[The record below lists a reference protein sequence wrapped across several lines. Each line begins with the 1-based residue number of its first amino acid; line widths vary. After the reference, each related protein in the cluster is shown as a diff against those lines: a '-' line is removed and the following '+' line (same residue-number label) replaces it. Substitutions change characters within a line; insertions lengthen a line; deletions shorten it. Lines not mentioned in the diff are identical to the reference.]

1 MPLTTHRMQ
10 APSSRNLLYGLAVGA
25 LLASCSSPQAD
36 SQSLSAATPAQQ
48 LFQVQ
53 GNVFTFSSQGDSSLA
68 VAPDGR
74 TALVWNSKRQERGTF
89 GVYARLFDA
98 NGQPLTSE
106 LHINEY
112 LPQAQWQ
119 AAAAFAADSS
129 LWIAWESFGQDGS
142 GAGLVAR
149 RFDADGYP
157 FGGEIAINQNR
168 EGDQSQVVLAANP
181 QDAMLAVWTSRFDA
195 ADGTSVAGLRA
206 RLLSADSSSKGS
218 EILLS
223 NQSGDRRPALCV
235 LPDGQFFLSWTRDI
249 ADANRS
255 TVMAM
260 FLNAEGQPQGSAFEL
275 MSDATRDHVEPV
287 ATITN
292 DGLLAVAWMR
302 SCDSGYEVVTQS
314 FDSKATAVNNV
325 QVLATPQ
332 DGWKSGVAI
341 CANVDGG
348 FTVAYNSDRWLPGN
362 DQSKQAEE
370 RFVLAKRFDAQAT
383 CLDAQAIRLSDQG
396 LLARTSAA
404 TRLASSADGRLL
416 ASFDGNSGHG
426 DGSAANLAV
435 LMPAGVSVN
444 TTMRPGNSNA
454 AAPTISDADMLA
466 ANPPIWDPNW
476 IPQQRLMTTMAASG
490 DFGFEGVPGTGW
502 TPPDPEIAVG
512 PSDIIVMTNG
522 NISNLSKTGS
532 LVWSDLIEGS
542 SGFWGSLNAGGFVFD
557 PECTWD
563 PHSQRFLAMAC
574 ERTNNRSYFL
584 FAISKD
590 SSPGNANDWHKYRF
604 DVTSIS
610 GNDIDSP
617 NMAVGPDSILL
628 TADFFSPDKY
638 LIYILD
644 KSSVL
649 SGGSAVTAHELITG
663 TSEQSMGVPVVY
675 DNDPN
680 LYIMQS
686 TEFSN
691 NTTIKLHAITNPFT
705 AYNRTVAALTVP
717 SYSYPAHPPQK
728 GTTSRPYLFEPR
740 FWSTAQRNGS
750 LWAVHHVNI
759 SRSRVRWYEIDMNNW
774 PTSGSPT
781 LAQDGEIDLGGNIYT
796 YFPSIH
802 VDANSNVAITYARSA
817 ANEYISMGRSIRAAS
832 DPAGTMRPGQ
842 VVQTSNN
849 SHTSGRWGDYSG
861 TQVDPGIVGTFWGH
875 HEYNI
880 GGTSSWRTWVAKY
893 VMRDDSFVLAPFTLN
908 AGSLNNIPV
917 TGATPNGRVYFAYST
932 VGTAISETPAL
943 NTTLSIESPTLA
955 GSRVADAAGNATLT
969 QFIPPGF
976 AGVTVWVQ
984 AAEAGHATNWV
995 QVTIQ

>member
-1 MPLTTHRMQ
+1 MHS
-10 APSSRNLLYGLAVGA
+10 PSRKKLFNGLVVGA
-25 LLASCSSPQAD
+25 LTLSCSTPQAD
-36 SQSLSAATPAQQ
+36 VSSLSYTTSAPQRLQ
-48 LFQVQ
+48 LQ
-53 GNVFTFSSQGDSSLA
+53 GNVFTSSSQGDSSLA
-68 VAPDGR
+68 MASDGR
-74 TALVWNSKRQERGTF
+74 TALVWNSKRQEGGTF
-89 GVYARLFDA
+89 GVYARIFDDQ
-98 NGQPLTSE
+98 GQPLSAE
-106 LHINEY
+106 IHVNEF

-119 AAAAFAADSS
+119 AAAAFAADAS

-149 RFDADGYP
+149 RFDANGNP
-157 FGGEIAINQNR
+157 FGGELAINQQR
-168 EGDQSQVVLAANP
+168 DGEQTQVVLAAGP
-181 QDAMLAVWTSRFDA
+181 QQQMLAVWASRFDTDA
-195 ADGTSVAGLRA
+195 GNTTAGLRA
-206 RLLSADSSSKGS
+206 RLLSPDGAEHQ

-223 NQSGDRRPALCV
+223 DAIGDRRPAVCSLA
-235 LPDGQFFLSWTRDI
+235 DGKFFLTWTRDVI
-249 ADANRS
+249 EENRS

-260 FLNAEGQPQGSAFEL
+260 FLDALGQPQGAAFEL
-275 MSDATRDHVEPV
+275 VDDASRDHVEPV
-287 ATITN
+287 VTTTAHG
-292 DGLLAVAWMR
+292 DLAVAWMR
-302 SCDSGYEVVTQS
+302 SCVGGYEVVAQG
-314 FDSKATAVNNV
+314 FDATAIARGDV

-341 CANVDGG
+341 CADQDGG
-348 FTVAYNSDRWLPGN
+348 FAIAYNQDRWLPSSGEVE
-362 DQSKQAEE
+362 QLEE
-370 RFVLAKRFDAQAT
+370 RLVLAKRFDADFV
-383 CLDAQAIRLSDQG
+383 CLDDEAVRLSDHG

-404 TRLASSADGRLL
+404 TRLAYAADGRLV
-416 ASFDGNSGHG
+416 ASFDGDSGNG
-426 DGSAANLAV
+426 DGSAANLAM
-435 LMPAGVSVN
+435 LLPGGMQLAN
-444 TTMRPGNSNA
+444 TQSHSKLDV
-454 AAPTISDADMLA
+454 AAPAISDADMLA

-476 IPQQRLMTTMAASG
+476 VPQQRLMTTMAASG

-512 PSDIIVMTNG
+512 PTDIIVMTNG
-522 NISNLSKTGS
+522 NISNLSKTGN
-532 LVWSDLIEGS
+532 LIWSDEIENS
-542 SGFWGSLNAGGFVFD
+542 FGFWGSLNTGSFVFD

-574 ERTNNRSYFL
+574 ERTNGRSYFL

-649 SGGSAVTAHELITG
+649 NGGSAVTTHELITG
-663 TSEQSMGVPVVY
+663 TSQQSMGVPVVY

-680 LYIMQS
+680 LYIIQS
-686 TEFSN
+686 TEYSSN
-691 NTTIKLHAITNPFT
+691 STIILHAISNPFT
-705 AYNRTVAALTVP
+705 AYNRTTTSLSVP
-717 SYSYPAHPPQK
+717 TYSYPAHPPQK
-728 GTTSRPYLFEPR
+728 GSSSRPYLFEPR
-740 FWSTAQRNGS
+740 FWSCAQRNGS
-750 LWAVHHVNI
+750 LWAVHHVNN
-759 SRSRVRWYEIDMNNW
+759 SRARVRWYEIDMNNW
-774 PTSGSPT
+774 PISGSPS
-781 LAQDGEIDLGGNIYT
+781 LAQDGEIDLGSGIYT

-802 VDANSNVAITYARSA
+802 IDADSNVAITYARSA
-817 ANEYISMGRSIRAAS
+817 SNEYISMGRSIRAAT
-832 DPAGTMRPGQ
+832 DPPGTMRPGQ
-842 VVQTSNN
+842 VVQTSTNA
-849 SHTSGRWGDYSG
+849 HTSGRWGDYSG

-893 VMRDDSFVLAPFTLN
+893 VMRDDPFLLAPFTLT
-908 AGSLNNIPV
+908 AGSVNNVPV

-932 VGTAISETPAL
+932 VGTALSETPAL
-943 NTTLSIESPTLA
+943 STTLSIESPTLA
-955 GSRVADAAGNATLT
+955 GSRLADAAGNASLA

-976 AGVTVWVQ
+976 AGQTVWVQ